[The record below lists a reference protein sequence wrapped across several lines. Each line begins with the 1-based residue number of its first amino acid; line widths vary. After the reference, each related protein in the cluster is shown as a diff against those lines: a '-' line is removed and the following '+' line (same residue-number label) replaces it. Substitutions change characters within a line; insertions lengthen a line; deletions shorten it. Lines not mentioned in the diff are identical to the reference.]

1 MSQTNMVVTQ
11 LAQLGFADR
20 IAHEAQGHP
29 EIARQ
34 AAQQAVPEILKQQK
48 DSLGET
54 EDAGAT
60 RRVKAGKDGQGGRGG
75 RDRLSDERRRQNGPQ
90 AEGDPS
96 APNTPW
102 AGNILNLKV

>member
-1 MSQTNMVVTQ
+1 MSQINIPVTQ

-29 EIARQ
+29 EVARQ
-34 AAQQAVPEILKQQK
+34 AAQQAAPEVLKQQK
-48 DSLGET
+48 DTVVET
-54 EDAGAT
+54 QSSEAA
-60 RRVKAGKDGQGGRGG
+60 RKLKAEKDGKGGGQGDTGAK
-75 RDRLSDERRRQNGPQ
+75 ERRQGEPPPEE
-90 AEGDPS
+90 AES

>member
-1 MSQTNMVVTQ
+1 MSQTNIVVTQ

-34 AAQQAVPEILKQQK
+34 AAQEAATEALKQQK
-48 DSLGET
+48 ESVAGTEETGKSRKLKSEKDGE
-54 EDAGAT
+54 GG
-60 RRVKAGKDGQGGRGG
+60 GKDASGQQK
-75 RDRLSDERRRQNGPQ
+75 RQRQGEPPPEEPEN
-90 AEGDPS
+90 S
-96 APNTPW
+96 ATSPW

>member
-1 MSQTNMVVTQ
+1 MSQINIPVTQ

-34 AAQQAVPEILKQQK
+34 AAQQATPEVLKQQRDKVDEPQGSEASKALKSEK
-48 DSLGET
+48 DGKGSQGGAGDNQRKKGEPPPEET
-54 EDAGAT
+54 E
-60 RRVKAGKDGQGGRGG
+60 
-75 RDRLSDERRRQNGPQ
+75 
-90 AEGDPS
+90 S
-96 APNTPW
+96 ASNSPW

>member
-34 AAQQAVPEILKQQK
+34 AAQQAAPEILKQQK
-48 DSLGET
+48 DSVGET
-54 EDAGAT
+54 EDTEAA
-60 RRVKAGKDGQGGRGG
+60 RKLKSGKDRQGGR
-75 RDRLSDERRRQNGPQ
+75 ERRGGSSGKRRQENGTP
-90 AEGDPS
+90 ESPS
-96 APNTPW
+96 VPNTPW